1 MKTAIALALLLAAV
15 PAFADKTIVDNKQ
28 TTTID
33 CTADGDVTI
42 AGNENTVTL
51 TGTCKSVTVSGNKNK
66 IAAASSEHAYVT
78 GNDNTVAIDALDNL
92 AVPGNN
98 NVVSYKATVAK
109 GGKTKVS
116 NPGKGNKVTK
126 AK

>member
-1 MKTAIALALLLAAV
+1 MKTAITLALLLASA

-33 CTADGDVTI
+33 CAADADVTI

-51 TGTCKSVTVSGNKNK
+51 TGACKSVTVSGNKNTVT
-66 IAAASSEHAYVT
+66 AASSEHGYVT
-78 GNDNTVAIDALDNL
+78 GNGNTVTVDAMDYL

-98 NVVSYKATVAK
+98 NVVTYKATITK
-109 GGKTKVS
+109 GGKLKLN

-126 AK
+126 SK